1 MVEDSYKPY
10 KIACFILVLLMTVL
24 QGIYALHAYI
34 DPSAFSVLRGT
45 VLTDIGDAD
54 WVRIY
59 ASRTLFLALIIGYL
73 LYLQNYN
80 ILKWAAIFGLVM
92 PVTDAVLAYHAQA
105 ATQVL
110 FKHIGTAGYLLVTFF
125 VLHRL
130 TKRLSKDAI
139 RSTA

>member
-1 MVEDSYKPY
+1 MSEDDSKSYKM
-10 KIACFILVLLMTVL
+10 ASFILVLLMTVL
-24 QGIYALHAYI
+24 QGIYALHAFI

-80 ILKWAAIFGLVM
+80 ILKWAAIFAIVM

-105 ATQVL
+105 PTQVI
-110 FKHIGTAGYLLVTFF
+110 FKHVGTAGYLLVTFF

>member
-1 MVEDSYKPY
+1 MAEDNYKSY
-10 KIACFILVLLMTVL
+10 KIASFILVLLMTVL
-24 QGIYALHAYI
+24 QGIYALHAFI

-45 VLTDIGDAD
+45 ALTAIGDAD

-80 ILKWAAIFGLVM
+80 ILKWAAIFGIVM

-105 ATQVL
+105 PMQVI
-110 FKHIGTAGYLLVTFF
+110 FKHVATAGYLLATFF
-125 VLHRL
+125 VLHSL
-130 TKRLSKDAI
+130 TRRLSKGALT
-139 RSTA
+139 SAA